1 MSNHPA
7 EFPDLNLFALQRYA
21 RRWAT
26 ERPGVK
32 GIRLYHYRSILYSR
46 YMATEKAKYYSTKY
60 AIVFDGD
67 DLEKLSNDIT
77 DDQRIYPNLIDS
89 SFLDVYRVKPVT
101 KFQYDWAFTTADR
114 AAWNEFSSVMIHEGY
129 WDLYPSEGKLI
140 EPAPATKT
148 VISKESSLDINASE
162 PLTEE
167 QAEEIIKAMIVIR
180 VSDTEIMIR
189 YGNEER
195 NAACDDMGFKSY
207 AKTWQMFMN
216 ILQERNN
223 QYFIGSYDK
232 KNPVNKKDYL
242 SKSKLFGNFSEK
254 FIEFINN
261 KFSLSLPGD
270 FNVFQNMKHKERPGI
285 YQAKFRV
292 DENQKPN
299 QQVDIKNLSKDEALA
314 KLEVLFAQ
322 HKCEKDKSAKGHLF
336 NEISKLAAHAKQNDW
351 AMPKAMTEA
360 FLVAVTDL
368 EPNSDAFEISD
379 YIDEVTKKDKYQ
391 L

>member
-1 MSNHPA
+1 VSNHPD

-77 DDQRIYPNLIDS
+77 DDQGIYPNLIDS

-129 WDLYPSEGKLI
+129 WDIYPAKEDQTL
-140 EPAPATKT
+140 AAKT
-148 VISKESSLDINASE
+148 VVPKESSLDTSAKE
-162 PLTEE
+162 PLTDE
-167 QAEEIIKAMIVIR
+167 QAEEIIKAMTVIR
-180 VSDTEIMIR
+180 VSDTEIIIKH
-189 YGNEER
+189 GNEEID
-195 NAACDDMGFKSY
+195 ATCEDDIGFKSY
-207 AKTWQMFMN
+207 AKPWQMFMD
-216 ILQERNN
+216 ILQDPKH
-223 QYFIGSYDK
+223 QYCVGRYDK
-232 KNPVNKKDYL
+232 KNPVNKRDYN
-242 SKSKLFGNFSEK
+242 SKVQLFNSFSKK
-254 FIEFINN
+254 FIAFIND
-261 KFSLSLPGD
+261 KFSLFLPGN
-270 FNVFQNMKHKERPGI
+270 FNIFQNMKHKERAGI

-299 QQVDIKNLSKDEALA
+299 QQVDIKNLSKETTLEKLTALQ
-314 KLEVLFAQ
+314 KQYEV
-322 HKCEKDKSAKGHLF
+322 EKDKAEKDRIFIQIGQYCD
-336 NEISKLAAHAKQNDW
+336 HAKKKHGITEGELRSFFPLPDDTPLENDI
-351 AMPKAMTEA
+351 ME
-360 FLVAVTDL
+360 L
-368 EPNSDAFEISD
+368 IS
-379 YIDEVTKKDKYQ
+379 EVTEKDKDR
-391 L
+391 LF